1 MATLNLNQIAN
12 ATLTALNVA
21 ATQDRIVF
29 GNATGLRM
37 SPATLSQGRLPSPS
51 SHEHDPSGRP
61 AMYAKAYV
69 VKAAKRAGRL
79 ASFSGTLAGFGRLAR
94 PLSTG
99 WRGWRSGTTT
109 TAFGL
114 RVREVEVVGR
124 AGSDPVTV
132 RRQAGGH
139 DCLSHGRRGA
149 TSDADY
155 CGPNAMPALGT
166 APTATRG
173 K

>member
-12 ATLTALNVA
+12 ATRTALNVA

-51 SHEHDPSGRP
+51 SHEHDLSVRP

-69 VKAAKRAGRL
+69 VKAATRAGRL

-94 PLSTG
+94 PLSSG

-109 TAFGL
+109 TTCRL
-114 RVREVEVVGR
+114 QVREVEVVGR

-139 DCLSHGRRGA
+139 DYLSHGRLGEMC
-149 TSDADY
+149 DADQS
-155 CGPNAMPALGT
+155 GPNAMPAFGT